1 MKELTKNTMAY
12 FGVDTQVRI
21 EELNLQFA
29 NNIRQRQD
37 GFKVSDL
44 RGIFKAMDTNGNG
57 KLDIHE
63 FEAAL
68 AHAR

>member
-1 MKELTKNTMAY
+1 MAY
-12 FGVDTQVRI
+12 FGVDTQIRI
-21 EELNLQFA
+21 EEINLQFA

-37 GFKVSDL
+37 GFTVANL

-57 KLDIHE
+57 KLDLNE